1 MGQPWKNWISQH
13 HKETNTFALIDDILV
28 RIMCESAT
36 ITGKADKKAAV
47 KFMLIEI
54 KWLWSRVNSMFS
66 DKKVARHQGT
76 FKQGFPWLSKT
87 ALQLFL
93 KIKSYNFSFTCL
105 ASSKQISGPFL
116 YLGCLTISHG
126 FGPSSVS
133 LVKECLCFS
142 YIVHEED
149 QHFIFIFK
157 AGEKIYANSDSAEI
171 NINIHSSLFKFKK
184 TNPTI

>member
-1 MGQPWKNWISQH
+1 ML
-13 HKETNTFALIDDILV
+13 TDDILV
-28 RIMCESAT
+28 GIMCESST
-36 ITGKADKKAAV
+36 VIGKADKKAAV

-54 KWLWSRVNSMFS
+54 EWLWSRVNSMFS
-66 DKKVARHQGT
+66 DKKVTWHQGT
-76 FKQGFPWLSKT
+76 FKHSFHWSSKA
-87 ALQLFL
+87 ALNLFL
-93 KIKSYNFSFTCL
+93 KMVLKSYNFNFTCL

-133 LVKECLCFS
+133 LVKECHCFS
-142 YIVHEED
+142 CIVHEQG
-149 QHFIFIFK
+149 QHSVFIFTSE
-157 AGEKIYANSDSAEI
+157 EKIYANSDNTEI

>member
-1 MGQPWKNWISQH
+1 
-13 HKETNTFALIDDILV
+13 
-28 RIMCESAT
+28 MCESAMV
-36 ITGKADKKAAV
+36 IGQADKKAAV

-66 DKKVARHQGT
+66 EKKVTRQQGIVKHI
-76 FKQGFPWLSKT
+76 FHWLSKA

-93 KIKSYNFSFTCL
+93 KGVIKSYNFNFTCL

-133 LVKECLCFS
+133 LVKECHSFS
-142 YIVHEED
+142 CIVHEQD
-149 QHFIFIFK
+149 QNSVFIFM
-157 AGEKIYANSDSAEI
+157 AGEKIYTNSDSAEI
-171 NINIHSSLFKFKK
+171 NINIHSSLLKFKK
-184 TNPTI
+184 PNSTILINQNEIPFFTALIKKIYLLQNF